1 MMGLISQ
8 FRNID
13 VEEKGSIDK
22 QTVIKAMQ
30 DSGEA
35 NYDQVRETL
44 KEVSIDSSGK
54 VELEDYVEV
63 SYAIVSQGH
72 CCALR

>member
-63 SYAIVSQGH
+63 RYTIISQGY
-72 CCALR
+72 